1 MKIMKAQQKKNRLLI
16 LILFAMALVPFL
28 LALLFKMKPEWLQ
41 GQTNYGRLIV
51 PPVMTETSELTGFDA
66 FSSDNIHELN
76 AHWLIVNVIP
86 HQDCNAVCLDALHKT
101 RQIQLMLNKDL
112 PRTRRVAL
120 LLDKPDP
127 KLAEAWWKDEKALL
141 RVKPSLSFVNKLNGI
156 KPEGFPDGTLLLMD
170 PLRNLMMRYE
180 PGFDPYKVKSDLT
193 HLLKISQ
200 IG

>member
-1 MKIMKAQQKKNRLLI
+1 MNAQQKKNRLII
-16 LILFAMALVPFL
+16 LVLFAMALLPFL
-28 LALLFKMKPEWLQ
+28 LALLFKVKPELLQ

-51 PPVMTETSELTGFDA
+51 PPVMTEASELIGFDA
-66 FSSDNIHELN
+66 FSRDNIHELN

-86 HQDCNAVCLDALHKT
+86 HQDCNDACLDALHKT

-120 LLDKPDP
+120 LLGNSDP
-127 KLAEAWWKDEKALL
+127 QLGEAWWKGEKALL
-141 RVKPSLSFVNKLNGI
+141 RVKPSPSLVKKLNEI

-170 PLRNLMMRYE
+170 PLRNLMMQYE